1 MPASVTITPRK
12 IFQEDLELSTDYT
25 PTPSNETVGGVGVVP
40 LTPINAVLFS
50 AFPSYAD
57 QTAANAALPAGR
69 IYFDESLST
78 LAVTTA

>member
-12 IFQEDLELSTDYT
+12 IFLEDLEVTTDYA
-25 PTPSNETVGGVGVVP
+25 PTPSDQTVGGIGTVP
-40 LTPINAVLFS
+40 LTPISAVLYS

-57 QTAANAALPAGR
+57 QATANAALAAGR
-69 IYFDESLST
+69 IYYDESLGT